1 MCVYHVYI
9 FVGSKNLK
17 FTVLV
22 GTNSRY
28 EDKNHHPDMSEGIFE
43 TQNEVLV
50 SELGLG
56 IHFWWLG

>member
-1 MCVYHVYI
+1 MKQAEMEACVCVYHVYI

-28 EDKNHHPDMSEGIFE
+28 EDKITIQTCLKAFLRLKMRF
-43 TQNEVLV
+43 
-50 SELGLG
+50 
-56 IHFWWLG
+56 

>member
-1 MCVYHVYI
+1 MKQAEMEACVCVCVYHVYI

-28 EDKNHHPDMSEGIFE
+28 EDKITIQTCLKAFLRLKMRF
-43 TQNEVLV
+43 
-50 SELGLG
+50 
-56 IHFWWLG
+56 